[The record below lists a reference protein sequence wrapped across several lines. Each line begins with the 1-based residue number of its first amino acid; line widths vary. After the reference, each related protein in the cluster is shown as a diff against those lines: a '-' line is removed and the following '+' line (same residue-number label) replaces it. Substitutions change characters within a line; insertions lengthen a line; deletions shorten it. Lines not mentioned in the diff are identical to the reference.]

1 MKGLVFG
8 KTFERASNK
17 LDEIIESY
25 KIYRYE
31 IVQERKGNHY
41 HQVIFDNGDQ
51 WKAVNAS
58 ENSRGNKANVA
69 YIDREIDDEI
79 VRSMILRCIAT
90 GPWNA
95 THYYG

>member
-41 HQVIFDNGDQ
+41 H
-51 WKAVNAS
+51 
-58 ENSRGNKANVA
+58 
-69 YIDREIDDEI
+69 
-79 VRSMILRCIAT
+79 
-90 GPWNA
+90 
-95 THYYG
+95 